1 MITSETV
8 ARATEML
15 ARVLEQGTTY
25 AAAGAPHGLARSTV
39 ERTVKALVLRVLR
52 DDGIAGLDEAAVA
65 SLARLRQC
73 RQAVMEAVRGYRLR
87 SALVRTVAPGPQDI
101 ALGASRVR
109 ARSENASRDVA
120 LIYVLF
126 STGAKPLE
134 IARLE
139 VADYLRPDG
148 SVRRESEMRAAA
160 AAGGRARPL
169 YFTSERACAALDDYL
184 AERRRKALGTGRH
197 DEYRGLD
204 PRSGLFLTES
214 GHRFRVK
221 ARGPDDPRLT
231 CRLMIATYRQI
242 FLRAGWQGMTTQ
254 SARRAVAR
262 RLVQNSG
269 RHDQVAALMGLA
281 HCRSVRKLLGEERRP
296 LASLAGELV

>member
-1 MITSETV
+1 
-8 ARATEML
+8 
-15 ARVLEQGTTY
+15 
-25 AAAGAPHGLARSTV
+25 
-39 ERTVKALVLRVLR
+39 VLRVLR
-52 DDGIAGLDEAAVA
+52 DDGIAGLDEDAVA
-65 SLARLRQC
+65 SLVRLKQC
-73 RQAVMEAVRGYRLR
+73 RQAVMEAVRRYRPR
-87 SALVRTVAPGPQDI
+87 PPAAWTTALGPQDI

-139 VADYLRPDG
+139 VGDYLRPDG

-160 AAGGRARPL
+160 AVRGRARPL

-184 AERRRKALGTGRH
+184 AERRRKGLGTGRQ

-204 PRSGLFLTES
+204 PQSGLFLTES
-214 GHRFRVK
+214 GNRFQVK
-221 ARGPDDPRLT
+221 ARSPGDPRPT
-231 CRLMIATYRQI
+231 CRLMIATYRLI
-242 FLRAGWQGMTTQ
+242 FLRAGWQGMTAQ

-262 RLVQNSG
+262 RLVQSSG
-269 RHDQVAALMGLA
+269 RHDQVAALLGLA
-281 HCRSVRKLLGEERRP
+281 HCRAARSLLGDERRP
-296 LASLAGELV
+296 LASLVGELA